1 MVEFSL
7 SIYMTLLNVLASGKQ
22 LISQVEMLI

>member
-7 SIYMTLLNVLASGKQ
+7 SIYMTLLNVLANGKQ